1 MKLNILGA
9 EWNVEYRNVDVDP
22 LLKENDGYTDLSVKL
37 IVIANKKEDCE
48 IQNFKCM
55 QKENLRHEIIHAF
68 LFESG
73 LGFNFEHSEY
83 GHEETMIDWIAIQF
97 PKILGVFK
105 EADCL

>member
-9 EWNVEYRNVDVDP
+9 EWNVEYRNADAAL
-22 LLKENDGYTDLSVKL
+22 LLKENDGYTDLSVKR
-37 IVIANKKEDCE
+37 IVIANKRENCS
-48 IQNFKCM
+48 IQDYKYM
-55 QKENLRHEIIHAF
+55 QRENLRHEIIHAF

-73 LGFNFEHSEY
+73 LGFNFEHNEF

-97 PKILGVFK
+97 PKILEVFK